1 MPRFR
6 IPTLVFGLIALAVCG
21 PGATAR
27 AEEATVS
34 AYSVWDAEGSFYQS
48 GPSQATFAGVLSG
61 ALVVQASDGS
71 LDIGQI
77 SCPGMLEVNE
87 DDWSQTGRGN
97 CVIVTADA
105 ERIYGTFEC
114 AGSYPDGCAGKF
126 TLTGGSGP
134 YSGISGDGAIQFVNA
149 LPQRSAIAGAEVSQ
163 HAVGLAR
170 WPALTYRLP

>member
-1 MPRFR
+1 MSRFWMPV
-6 IPTLVFGLIALAVCG
+6 LVSGLIAVAVCA
-21 PGATAR
+21 PGAVVR

-61 ALVVQASDGS
+61 ALVVQGSDGS

-77 SCPGMLEVNE
+77 NCPGMLEVNE
-87 DDWSQTGRGN
+87 DDWSQAGRGN

-105 ERIYGTFEC
+105 ERIYGKFEC
-114 AGSYPDGCAGKF
+114 AGTYQDGCVGKF
-126 TLTGGSGP
+126 TFTGGSGR

-149 LPQRSAIAGAEVSQ
+149 LPQRSAIAGADVSQ
-163 HAVGLAR
+163 RAVGLAR